1 MPSPPTRVLTG
12 NRLETGDVLW
22 WNGHDWSLHIADA
35 VAIGD
40 EGEALAARLVAEE
53 RINDPVLIDV
63 TGEPGAFVPT
73 TTRERVRASGP
84 SVRADL
90 ARGSLSVEVI

>member
-1 MPSPPTRVLTG
+1 MPRVLTG
-12 NRLETGDVLW
+12 SRLETGDVLW
-22 WNGHDWSLHIADA
+22 WGGADWSLHIKDA
-35 VAIGD
+35 VIIGD
-40 EGEALAARLVAEE
+40 EGEALLARLIAEE
-53 RINDPVLIDV
+53 RINDPVLVEV
-63 TGEPGAFVPT
+63 TGEPGGFIPT

>member
-1 MPSPPTRVLTG
+1 MLTQ
-12 NRLETGDVLW
+12 L
-22 WNGHDWSLHIADA
+22 IAA
-35 VAIGD
+35 
-40 EGEALAARLVAEE
+40 E
-53 RINDPVLIDV
+53 RINDPALIEV

-90 ARGSLSVEVI
+90 ARGSLSVEAI

>member
-1 MPSPPTRVLTG
+1 MPRVLTG

-22 WNGHDWSLHIADA
+22 WNGGDWSLHIADA
-35 VAIGD
+35 VDIGD
-40 EGEALAARLVAEE
+40 DGDALLAELIAAE
-53 RINDPVLIDV
+53 RINDPVLV
-63 TGEPGAFVPT
+63 PLTGEPGHFVPT

-90 ARGSLSVEVI
+90 ARGSLSVEAI

>member
-1 MPSPPTRVLTG
+1 MPRVLTG

-22 WNGHDWSLHIADA
+22 CNGSDWSPYIKDA

-40 EGEALAARLVAEE
+40 EGEALLAQLIAAE
-53 RINDPVLIDV
+53 RINDPALIDV
-63 TGEPGAFVPT
+63 TGEPGNFVPT

-90 ARGSLSVEVI
+90 ARGSLSTEVI

>member
-1 MPSPPTRVLTG
+1 MPRILTG
-12 NRLETGDVLW
+12 NRLETGDVLYW
-22 WNGHDWSLHIADA
+22 TGSDWSTRIADA
-35 VAIGD
+35 IAIGD
-40 EGEALAARLVAEE
+40 EGEALVAQHIAAE
-53 RINDPVLIDV
+53 RINDPVRIDV
-63 TGEPGAFVPT
+63 TGEPGNFLPT

>member
-1 MPSPPTRVLTG
+1 MPRILTG
-12 NRLETGDVLW
+12 NRLETGDVLYW
-22 WNGHDWSLHIADA
+22 AGTDWSTQIKNA
-35 VAIGD
+35 VAIDD
-40 EGEALAARLVAEE
+40 EGEALLAAHIAAE

-63 TGEPGAFVPT
+63 TGEPGNFLPK

-90 ARGSLSVEVI
+90 ARGSLSVEAI

>member
-1 MPSPPTRVLTG
+1 MPGELKRVLTA

-22 WNGHDWSLHIADA
+22 WDGSDWSTQIRDA
-35 VAIGD
+35 VEIGP
-40 EGEALAARLVAEE
+40 EGEALVADLLAAE
-53 RINDPVLIDV
+53 RVNDPALIDV
-63 TGEPGAFVPT
+63 TGGPGNWLPT

-90 ARGSLSVEVI
+90 ARGSLSTEVI

>member
-1 MPSPPTRVLTG
+1 MPSSLTRVLTG

-22 WNGHDWSLHIADA
+22 WNGSDWSPRIADA

-40 EGEALAARLVAEE
+40 EGEALVARLVAEE
-53 RINDPVLIDV
+53 RINDPALIDV

-90 ARGSLSVEVI
+90 ARGSLSTEVI

>member
-1 MPSPPTRVLTG
+1 MPRILTG

-22 WNGHDWSLHIADA
+22 WTGTDWSPHIADA
-35 VAIGD
+35 IEIGD
-40 EGEALAARLVAEE
+40 EGDALVARLVAEE
-53 RINDPVLIDV
+53 RINDPVLIPV
-63 TGEPGAFVPT
+63 TGTAGAFVPT

-90 ARGSLSVEVI
+90 ARGSLPVELI

>member
-1 MPSPPTRVLTG
+1 MPRVLTG

-22 WNGHDWSLHIADA
+22 WTGSDWSLAVRDA

-40 EGEALAARLVAEE
+40 EGEALVASLVAAE
-53 RINDPVLIDV
+53 RINDPALIDV
-63 TGEPGAFVPT
+63 TGEPGNWLPT

-90 ARGSLSVEVI
+90 ARGSLSTEVI

>member
-1 MPSPPTRVLTG
+1 MPRILTG

-22 WNGHDWSLHIADA
+22 WTGSDWSPLIRDA
-35 VAIGD
+35 AAIGA
-40 EGEALAARLVAEE
+40 EGEALLARLIAAE
-53 RINDPVLIDV
+53 RINDPVLIAV
-63 TGEPGAFVPT
+63 TGEPGNFVPT

-90 ARGSLSVEVI
+90 ARGSLSVEAI

>member
-1 MPSPPTRVLTG
+1 MPRILTG

-22 WNGHDWSLHIADA
+22 WNGSDWSLHLKDA

-40 EGEALAARLVAEE
+40 EGEALLAQLIAAE
-53 RINDPVLIDV
+53 RINDPALIDV

-73 TTRERVRASGP
+73 TTRERVRAVGP
-84 SVRADL
+84 SVRPDFAL
-90 ARGSLSVEVI
+90 PSLSVEAI

>member
-1 MPSPPTRVLTG
+1 MPRILTG

-22 WNGHDWSLHIADA
+22 WTGSDWSALIRDA

-40 EGEALAARLVAEE
+40 DGDALVASLVAAE

-63 TGEPGAFVPT
+63 TGTPGNWLPT

-90 ARGSLSVEVI
+90 ARGSLSTDVI

>member
-1 MPSPPTRVLTG
+1 MPRVLTG

-22 WNGHDWSLHIADA
+22 WDGRDWSLHIRDA

-40 EGEALAARLVAEE
+40 EGDALLARLIAAE
-53 RINDPVLIDV
+53 RINDPVLVDV
-63 TGEPGAFVPT
+63 TGAPGGFVPT

-90 ARGSLSVEVI
+90 ARGSLSTEAI

>member
-1 MPSPPTRVLTG
+1 MPGDLIRVLTG

-22 WNGHDWSLHIADA
+22 WNGSDWSPQIKDA

-40 EGEALAARLVAEE
+40 EGEALLARIVAAE
-53 RINDPVLIDV
+53 RINDPALIAV
-63 TGEPGAFVPT
+63 TGTPGNFIPT

-90 ARGSLSVEVI
+90 ARGSLSTDVI

>member
-1 MPSPPTRVLTG
+1 MTKILTG

-22 WNGHDWSLHIADA
+22 WDGHDWSTRIADA

-40 EGEALAARLVAEE
+40 DGAPLLAEMIAAE

-63 TGEPGAFVPT
+63 TGTPGNWLPT

-90 ARGSLSVEVI
+90 ARGSLSTEVI

>member
-1 MPSPPTRVLTG
+1 MPRVLTG

-22 WNGHDWSLHIADA
+22 WNGSDWSLHLRDA

-40 EGEALAARLVAEE
+40 EGEALLADLIAAE

-63 TGEPGAFVPT
+63 TGSPGAWVPT
-73 TTRERVRASGP
+73 TTRERVRAVGP
-84 SVRADL
+84 SVRPDFAL
-90 ARGSLSVEVI
+90 PSLSVDVI

>member
-1 MPSPPTRVLTG
+1 MPRILTG

-22 WNGHDWSLHIADA
+22 WHGRCWSTQIKDA
-35 VAIGD
+35 VEIGA
-40 EGEALAARLVAEE
+40 EGEALLASLIAAE
-53 RINDPVLIDV
+53 RINDPTCIEV

-90 ARGSLSVEVI
+90 ARGSLSVEAI

>member
-1 MPSPPTRVLTG
+1 MPRILTG

-22 WNGHDWSLHIADA
+22 WNGSDWSTQIRDA
-35 VAIGD
+35 VEIGP
-40 EGEALAARLVAEE
+40 EGEALLADLVVAE

-63 TGEPGAFVPT
+63 TGSPGAFIPT

-90 ARGSLSVEVI
+90 ARGSLSTEVI

>member
-1 MPSPPTRVLTG
+1 MTKLLTG

-22 WNGHDWSLHIADA
+22 WTGSDWSPLIAA
-35 VAIGD
+35 AAAIGD
-40 EGEALAARLVAEE
+40 DGEALLARHIAAE
-53 RINDPVLIDV
+53 RINDPVLIDAE
-63 TGEPGAFVPT
+63 GGPGAWLPR

-90 ARGSLSVEVI
+90 ARGSLSVEAI

>member
-1 MPSPPTRVLTG
+1 MPSTLKRILTG

-22 WNGHDWSLHIADA
+22 WNGSDWSTQIADA
-35 VAIGD
+35 VAIGA
-40 EGEALAARLVAEE
+40 EGEALLAQLIGAE

-90 ARGSLSVEVI
+90 ARGSLSVEAI

>member
-1 MPSPPTRVLTG
+1 MPRILTG

-22 WNGHDWSLHIADA
+22 WNGTDWSLRIADA
-35 VAIGD
+35 VAVGD
-40 EGEALAARLVAEE
+40 EGEAIVAQLVTAE
-53 RINDPVLIDV
+53 RINDPTLVPV

-90 ARGSLSVEVI
+90 ARGSLSPKAI

>member
-1 MPSPPTRVLTG
+1 MPRVLTG

-22 WNGHDWSLHIADA
+22 WNGSDWSLHIKDA

-40 EGEALAARLVAEE
+40 EGEALLAQLVAAE
-53 RINDPVLIDV
+53 RINDPALIDV
-63 TGEPGAFVPT
+63 TGEPGAFIPT

-90 ARGSLSVEVI
+90 ARGSLSTEVI

>member
-1 MPSPPTRVLTG
+1 MPRILTG

-22 WNGHDWSLHIADA
+22 WNGTDWSTQIKDA

-40 EGEALAARLVAEE
+40 EGDALLAQLIAAE

-63 TGEPGAFVPT
+63 TGAPGAFVPT

-90 ARGSLSVEVI
+90 ARGSLSVEAI